1 MSFFQ
6 VNDKCNGCLACV
18 ENCPACAL
26 SYVDKKKKRTLLHS
40 MTLCA
45 RCGQCWRICP
55 EEAIEFQHLL
65 EGGWDEV
72 VTLNLIRCRICGE
85 PLYTA
90 GFGEKL
96 TEKLDEKIDPLC
108 PKHRQPLSVKTW
120 PHIGRGKTVPK
131 RVTE

>member
-1 MSFFQ
+1 
-6 VNDKCNGCLACV
+6 
-18 ENCPACAL
+18 
-26 SYVDKKKKRTLLHS
+26 

-65 EGGWDEV
+65 ENDWDEV

-85 PLYTA
+85 PLYTV

-96 TEKLDEKIDPLC
+96 TEKLDEKIDPIC
-108 PKHRQPLSVKTW
+108 PRHRQPLSVKTW
-120 PHIGRGKTVPK
+120 PHIGPGKTIPK

>member
-1 MSFFQ
+1 M
-6 VNDKCNGCLACV
+6 
-18 ENCPACAL
+18 
-26 SYVDKKKKRTLLHS
+26 HS

-72 VTLNLIRCRICGE
+72 VTLNLIRCGICGE

-96 TEKLDEKIDPLC
+96 ANKLDEKIDHFC
-108 PKHRQPLSVKTW
+108 PRHRQPLSVKTW
-120 PHIGRGKTVPK
+120 PHIAPGKTIL
-131 RVTE
+131 RR

>member
-1 MSFFQ
+1 
-6 VNDKCNGCLACV
+6 
-18 ENCPACAL
+18 
-26 SYVDKKKKRTLLHS
+26 

-90 GFGEKL
+90 GFSEKL
-96 TEKLDEKIDPLC
+96 IEKLDEKIDPIC
-108 PKHRQPLSVKTW
+108 PRHRQPLAASAW
-120 PHIGRGKTVPK
+120 PHIGPGKTILK
-131 RVTE
+131 I